1 MIGFQPLVCLLL
13 WKCIIFQIIS
23 TIVWRL
29 AKVPARSASPSTYH
43 HFMSD
48 CGCRISQCNSSLPDL
63 SLLTEGARG
72 QVRLYLANL
81 ELWVHHSLNDWLRA
95 NMERKDACMAL
106 AKVID
111 TYTSAAS
118 SAYTDMPEDVSLM
131 LLTSIDLWVAL
142 DKCALH
148 HYPLLHDYDPG
159 FPPSLF
165 EPLLLPRKAQ
175 MERLFRVEQYLATRR
190 KAAVPGFPSIFQS
203 VHFQRLA
210 RSWMTI
216 LMPSD
221 ADLVVIVHKQRI

>member
-1 MIGFQPLVCLLL
+1 MQL
-13 WKCIIFQIIS
+13 K
-23 TIVWRL
+23 L
-29 AKVPARSASPSTYH
+29 AGPESFNGGGQRPSP
-43 HFMSD
+43 
-48 CGCRISQCNSSLPDL
+48 
-63 SLLTEGARG
+63 
-72 QVRLYLANL
+72 LYLADL